1 VGVGDGRRPA
11 GFARFPSGGSEPR
24 RMPGHVAM
32 FRCLP
37 SWGYVLSRRFV
48 SMPVARHGFRA
59 PLRHGN
65 RRSPFRA
72 ICDPDPSVRT
82 RGTPGLPGFAAHP
95 PRGEWFVLR
104 VHAPFRV
111 SPSRP
116 PRASVAVPRGSSARR
131 ASQGFFPY
139 STHRSGRSRT
149 SPGFAA
155 PGYGPPPG
163 FRTLLTAYP
172 APIPPGLFHPGS
184 AHGVA
189 PFRAFFL
196 PRSRCASRR
205 PLPS

>member
-1 VGVGDGRRPA
+1 VPSLVGLRALSTLRLDA
-11 GFARFPSGGSEPR
+11 GSA
-24 RMPGHVAM
+24 
-32 FRCLP
+32 
-37 SWGYVLSRRFV
+37 SWV
-48 SMPVARHGFRA
+48 P
-59 PLRHGN
+59 
-65 RRSPFRA
+65 RSPAPRESPVTVQVT
-72 ICDPDPSVRT
+72 CDPDPSARS
-82 RGTPGLPGFAAHP
+82 RGAPGLPGIAAHP
-95 PRGEWFVLR
+95 PLSEWFVLR

-139 STHRSGRSRT
+139 STYRSGRSRT

-189 PFRAFFL
+189 PFRASFL

>member
-1 VGVGDGRRPA
+1 VGDGRRPA
-11 GFARFPSGGSEPR
+11 GFASFPFGGFEPR

-32 FRCLP
+32 TRGLP

-48 SMPVARHGFRA
+48 SIPVARHGFRA
-59 PLRHGN
+59 PPASRDSP
-65 RRSPFRA
+65 SPFRA
-72 ICDPDPSVRT
+72 TGDSDPSVHS
-82 RGTPGLPGFAAHP
+82 RGAPGLPGIAAHP

-104 VHAPFRV
+104 VHAPFRA
-111 SPSRP
+111 SPPRP

-139 STHRSGRSRT
+139 STSGSGWSRT

-155 PGYGPPPG
+155 PGYDPPPG
-163 FRTLLTAYP
+163 FRTLLTACP
-172 APIPPGLFHPGS
+172 TLIPPGLFHPGS

-189 PFRAFFL
+189 PFRAFLL

-205 PLPS
+205 SLPS